1 MSLAAKGSV
10 YQKAALRK
18 RGHEESG
25 SSSAGLEGGRRGGLG
40 KKTKREEKLFTEEV
54 QQCSTEKG
62 ESPAEIAARK
72 KLEGS
77 KWRLGRF
84 SSFSHC
90 SE

>member
-1 MSLAAKGSV
+1 MAAKGNV

-18 RGHEESG
+18 RGREESG
-25 SSSAGLEGGRRGGLG
+25 SSSAGLEDGRRGDLG
-40 KKTKREEKLFTEEV
+40 KKTKREENPFTEEV

-72 KLEGS
+72 MLEGS
-77 KWRLGRF
+77 KQRLGRLSF
-84 SSFSHC
+84 FSHC